1 MAVARLDS
9 GKRMKPSLTRCFRGV
24 VLGLML
30 LLAGAANLVSISY
43 DNDNDEDTPP
53 VTVELNLAAPVNKDV
68 QLPKSHPS
76 SAVFHLQD
84 AQPAAGLVASLA
96 FESAPQ
102 FHAGPP
108 QLAVPL
114 RR

>member
-1 MAVARLDS
+1 M
-9 GKRMKPSLTRCFRGV
+9 GPSLTRYFRGI

-43 DNDNDEDTPP
+43 DNDNDDDTPP
-53 VTVELNLAAPVNKDV
+53 VTVELNLAAPARKDIQV
-68 QLPKSHPS
+68 S
-76 SAVFHLQD
+76 SRHSGSTIFHMQRV
-84 AQPAAGLVASLA
+84 QPATGLAATLA
-96 FESAPQ
+96 FASAPQ
-102 FHAGPP
+102 LHAGPP